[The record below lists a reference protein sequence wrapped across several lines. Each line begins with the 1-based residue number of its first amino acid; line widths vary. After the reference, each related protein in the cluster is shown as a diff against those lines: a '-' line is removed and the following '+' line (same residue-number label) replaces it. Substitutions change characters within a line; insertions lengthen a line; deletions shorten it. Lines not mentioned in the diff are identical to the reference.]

1 MSLLHRIQQASKDLE
16 TYKSPNLGDI
26 QDKLNDLLSEAD
38 IGCIAGDRLDSID
51 VYDDEIV
58 IQTSYSVRGCHDN
71 STYTLP
77 MSIIEAEDPFNA
89 AKLYGW
95 DKRINHAKA
104 LRDHSKREME
114 RYEAQ
119 YEKLLKEK
127 EDFEN
132 KGSPL
137 QKDAL

>member
-1 MSLLHRIQQASKDLE
+1 MSLLHQIQQAAKDLE
-16 TYKSPNLGDI
+16 MYKSPDLGDL

-51 VYDDEIV
+51 VYDDEIY
-58 IQTSYSVRGCHDN
+58 IQTSYSVRGCHDTN
-71 STYTLP
+71 SYTLP
-77 MSIIEAEDPFNA
+77 TFIVEAEDPFRT

-104 LRDHSKREME
+104 LRDNAQREME
-114 RYEAQ
+114 RYSSQ